1 MVWGGRDC
9 VLPMRMD
16 AASEVRNPEVGF
28 RLPATNN
35 VLSKKWWLEMA
46 GRNATRGSRLE
57 IGSAS
62 RRTEEEQDEQ

>member
-1 MVWGGRDC
+1 
-9 VLPMRMD
+9 MRMD
-16 AASEVRNPEVGF
+16 AESEVRKSDFGF
-28 RLPATNN
+28 PPQII
-35 VLSKKWWLEMA
+35 EMA